1 MIPFQPVFVNS
12 FSRCKT
18 HRGCIFLLYIRPK
31 RWYTEARNKIVT
43 GFQGEVPPCDT
54 ERRNALIEAVIFN
67 LDGVLVCSDECHY
80 RAWRQLAYE
89 QGIQLQPE
97 LYLRMV
103 GLKRMDSIKIL
114 LAGRDRTYTTQEMW
128 ALSVRKNDLFNEQI
142 DRLDQESILPG
153 ALETVIALKNKGVK
167 TAVASSSE
175 NATGILRQLR
185 IDHWFDV
192 VVDGTQI
199 EKGKPDPEVY
209 LTAARKLSM
218 PTGNCLVIENTP
230 AGEEGAQQAG
240 MRCMMLANP
249 YESNELQLPTT
260 LAELN
265 LPLFVDHEKS

>member
-1 MIPFQPVFVNS
+1 M
-12 FSRCKT
+12 
-18 HRGCIFLLYIRPK
+18 
-31 RWYTEARNKIVT
+31 
-43 GFQGEVPPCDT
+43 
-54 ERRNALIEAVIFN
+54 IEAVIFN

-80 RAWRQLAYE
+80 RAWIQLAHE

-97 LYLRMV
+97 LYLKMV
-103 GLKRMDSIKIL
+103 GLKRMDSIRIL
-114 LAGRDRTYTTQEMW
+114 LAGRDRSYTAQEMW

-185 IDHWFDV
+185 IDHWFDA

-209 LTAARKLSM
+209 LAVARKLRT
-218 PTGNCLVIENTP
+218 PTGDCLVIENTP
-230 AGEEGAQQAG
+230 AGEEGARQAG
-240 MRCMMLANP
+240 MRCMMLSNP
-249 YESNELQLPTT
+249 YGPNDLQLPST
-260 LAELN
+260 LAELD
-265 LPLFVDHEKS
+265 LPLLANRKQ